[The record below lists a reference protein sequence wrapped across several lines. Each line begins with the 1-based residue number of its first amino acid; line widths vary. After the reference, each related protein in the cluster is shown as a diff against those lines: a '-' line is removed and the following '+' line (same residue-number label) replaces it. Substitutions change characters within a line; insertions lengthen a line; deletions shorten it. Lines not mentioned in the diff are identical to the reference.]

1 VKSAT
6 VIWAFSAGTIVT
18 LVASAAPAVR
28 ASRVAPLA
36 ALRELARDR
45 AAASKARLVIGATL
59 TAVGVV
65 LVIVGATGSGG
76 IGVAGLGALATILG
90 FVVFGPV
97 VARPAA
103 GVLGAPLP
111 VLRRMTGKLAR
122 QNAMRNPR
130 RTAATASALMVGV
143 GVVTLFTVLAAS
155 VKVAVDDTVSKQFG
169 GDLVINSNDFSAAG
183 MSPQLATAIGRLPQ
197 VQTSSGLG
205 IGTMKLDGTP
215 RDVSIVDPSTFAQ
228 LLDVDVRA
236 GSIAQLQ
243 NDEIAVSQSQAKTHH
258 WSLGDSVVG
267 SFASD
272 GASERLRIGALY
284 HSTELAGDYLVPA
297 AAWTPHAT
305 QPSDIVVMI
314 GLRDGVSTSEGKVA
328 VQRVADKYFAPT
340 VQTRQEYVDSVAS
353 QIDQFLTIVYV
364 LLILAIIIALMG
376 IANTLSLSVY
386 ERTRELGLLR
396 AVGQTRRQLRSMVR
410 WESVLVA
417 VFGTMGGVLVG
428 LFLGWG
434 LLEVT
439 SRSQAIPAP
448 YTIPVGSVLAVL
460 ALGAFVGVL
469 AGWRPARRAAKLD
482 ILQAVG
488 SE

>member
-1 VKSAT
+1 
-6 VIWAFSAGTIVT
+6 
-18 LVASAAPAVR
+18 
-28 ASRVAPLA
+28 
-36 ALRELARDR
+36 
-45 AAASKARLVIGATL
+45 
-59 TAVGVV
+59 
-65 LVIVGATGSGG
+65 
-76 IGVAGLGALATILG
+76 
-90 FVVFGPV
+90 
-97 VARPAA
+97 
-103 GVLGAPLP
+103 
-111 VLRRMTGKLAR
+111 
-122 QNAMRNPR
+122 
-130 RTAATASALMVGV
+130 
-143 GVVTLFTVLAAS
+143 
-155 VKVAVDDTVSKQFG
+155 
-169 GDLVINSNDFSAAG
+169 
-183 MSPQLATAIGRLPQ
+183 
-197 VQTSSGLG
+197 
-205 IGTMKLDGTP
+205 MKLDGTP
-215 RDVSIVDPSTFAQ
+215 SDVSIVDPSTFAQ